1 MGPRSFLLTL
11 SLSLEDFFSFN
22 PQLSGCLHAAMD
34 SIMTSLPPE
43 VGAFLMKNITVI
55 QIVSMFSIGA
65 WNGLEVGIKTFDC
78 FKRYRGIYFWSMQVA
93 SWGILVHAIPA
104 EIRFISQAP
113 NLPMSIPFILGW
125 YAMVTGQA
133 VVLYSRLHLVVADSR
148 HVRWVLWMIIINFFV
163 LNVPMTVLF
172 FEVNLGNAGFATA
185 AVVYDRIQLTGF
197 CLQDLVICGIYIREA
212 CRALQPVLE
221 VRGREGRKVIM
232 HLLAVNILVVI
243 MNVLLL
249 VTEYKMHFIQISFKT
264 VVYSIKLKLEFAVLT
279 RLRSLTRTEPCVC
292 NRDPG
297 SPRHSSD
304 INIFD
309 IVSARSR
316 AMHDIENPAIFF
328 QFSGLRRPESIHQGT
343 HDFHQALRETASS
356 EHIPSPTPSNTY
368 APDPVSFC
376 SDNSNS
382 QSQPRIGSSETRST
396 VEMSLL
402 ESPKS

>member
-1 MGPRSFLLTL
+1 
-11 SLSLEDFFSFN
+11 
-22 PQLSGCLHAAMD
+22 
-34 SIMTSLPPE
+34 MTSLPPQM
-43 VGAFLMKNITVI
+43 GAFLMKNIAVI

-65 WNGLEVGIKTFDC
+65 YNGLEVGIKTFDC

-93 SWGILVHAIPA
+93 SWGIILHAIPA

-113 NLPMSIPFILGW
+113 NLPMTIPFILGW

-133 VVLYSRLHLVVADSR
+133 VVLYSRLHLVVTDSR

-163 LNVPMTVLF
+163 LHVPMTVIF
-172 FEVNLGNAGFATA
+172 FEVNLGNARFATA
-185 AVVYDRIQLTGF
+185 AAVYERIQLTGF

-212 CRALQPVLE
+212 LRALQPVLE
-221 VRGREGRKVIM
+221 VRGREGRKVII

-279 RLRSLTRTEPCVC
+279 RLRSLTRTQACVC
-292 NRDPG
+292 HREPG
-297 SPRHSSD
+297 SPRRSSD

-309 IVSARSR
+309 LVSARSR
-316 AMHDIENPAIFF
+316 AMQDIENPSIFL
-328 QFSGLRRPESIHQGT
+328 QTSGLRHPESVHTST

-356 EHIPSPTPSNTY
+356 ENIPSPSRSTIYASDPHSFSSN
-368 APDPVSFC
+368 D
-376 SDNSNS
+376 S
-382 QSQPRIGSSETRST
+382 QSRPRIGSSETSST